1 MLHPSFT
8 LEASQDHRLEDGDIV
23 RKVGCRGGHAPFLAV
38 FEWTAMAFRSG
49 ESGVRPIASSPE
61 PGCAACAFSTI
72 VALRKRPTPVMTTA
86 ASRHLANGRASLRE
100 RECEHVNIP

>member
-1 MLHPSFT
+1 MEFRRVLFRSSFT

-38 FEWTAMAFRSG
+38 LGRSAMAFRSG
-49 ESGVRPIASSPE
+49 ESGMRPIASSPE

-72 VALRKRPTPVMTTA
+72 AAPRTRPTPVMPTDRKSTRLN
-86 ASRHLANGRASLRE
+86 SSH
-100 RECEHVNIP
+100 